1 MNQIETLIDIQYLG
15 NITYYKGISN
25 GSNIIFEQYDT
36 HKKKNFANRCIIAG
50 ANGRINLSV
59 PLQQG
64 RSQKTIT
71 KDVRISNAENWKLR
85 HWRSIISSYN
95 NSPWFKYFND
105 DLAVLFNRRFD
116 FLLDWNLA
124 CLNWTLKH
132 LKLDL
137 EYQLTQEWKE
147 NWSGMQDF
155 RNVIVPDKD
164 QPASKIRYPQV
175 FENKLGFMPDL
186 SILDLLCCE
195 GPKSALG
202 LLKNKV

>member
-1 MNQIETLIDIQYLG
+1 MNQIETIIDIQYLG
-15 NITYYKGISN
+15 NITYYKAISN
-25 GSNIIFEQYDT
+25 SSNIIFEQYDT
-36 HKKKNFANRCIIAG
+36 HKKKSFANRCIIAG

-147 NWSGMQDF
+147 NWSGKQDF

-175 FENKLGFMPDL
+175 FESKLGFMPDL

-202 LLKNKV
+202 LLNNKV

>member
-1 MNQIETLIDIQYLG
+1 MNEDMFIIDIQYFA
-15 NITYYKGISN
+15 NTIYYK
-25 GSNIIFEQYDT
+25 NICSRRYIVFEQYNA
-36 HKKKNFANRCIIAG
+36 HRKKSFANRCIIAG
-50 ANGRINLSV
+50 ANGNINLSV

-71 KDVRISNAENWKLR
+71 KEVRISNAENWQLR

-124 CLNWTLKH
+124 CLDWTLKH
-132 LKLDL
+132 LKLSL
-137 EYQLTQEWKE
+137 EYQLTQEWKK
-147 NWSGMQDF
+147 NWSGMQDL
-155 RNVIVPDKD
+155 RNVIVPDND

-175 FENKLGFMPDL
+175 FENRLGFMPDL

-202 LLKNKV
+202 LLKSKI

>member
-15 NITYYKGISN
+15 NITYYKAISN

-36 HKKKNFANRCIIAG
+36 HKKKSFANRCIIAG

-64 RSQKTIT
+64 KSQKTIT

-202 LLKNKV
+202 LLKNEG